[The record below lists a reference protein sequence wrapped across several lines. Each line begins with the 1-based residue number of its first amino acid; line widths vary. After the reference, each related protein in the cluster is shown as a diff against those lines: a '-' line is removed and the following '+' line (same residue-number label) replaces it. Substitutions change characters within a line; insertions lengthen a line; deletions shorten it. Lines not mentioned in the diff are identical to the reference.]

1 MKMLDPRLL
10 TVGVLFFST
19 LLSGYWLSHS
29 GKPYSTLIFTL
40 HKLIALAAVILI
52 AVAVR
57 RLLGAVDP
65 KTLLEMG
72 AAALSALLFIG
83 LVISGALLS
92 LGNPAPAAVLVV
104 HHIAPYL
111 VGITTALTI
120 YLLAFAHS

>member
-10 TVGVLFFST
+10 TVGVLFLST